1 MGKLKGNVGKSK
13 IELVATKEAKVAKAP
28 KGPGKTKV
36 TVVLTFESKGL
47 SEQLKDTLMAEVA
60 EMISGRDVKVELKSG
75 KILDTFVF
83 IGSEVTSANKVLER
97 KVKDE
102 SEVETADDAA

>member
-1 MGKLKGNVGKSK
+1 MGNKIKTAGKSK

-47 SEQLKDTLMAEVA
+47 SEQLKDVLMAEVA
-60 EMISGRDVKVELKSG
+60 EMISGRDVKVELSSG

-83 IGSEVTSANKVLER
+83 TGSEVTSVNKILER
-97 KVKDE
+97 KAKD
-102 SEVETADDAA
+102 EVETADDAA

>member
-1 MGKLKGNVGKSK
+1 MGNKIKTAGKSK

-47 SEQLKDTLMAEVA
+47 SEATKEILMAEVA
-60 EMISGRDVKVELKSG
+60 EMIAGKNVDITLKSG
-75 KILDTFVF
+75 KNLDTFVF

-97 KVKDE
+97 KAKD
-102 SEVETADDAA
+102 EVETADDAA

>member
-1 MGKLKGNVGKSK
+1 MKYYKTGKSK
-13 IELVATKEAKVAKAP
+13 IEVIATKEAKVAKAP

-47 SEQLKDTLMAEVA
+47 SEQLKDVLMAEVA
-60 EMISGRDVKVELKSG
+60 EMISGRDVKVELSSG

-83 IGSEVTSANKVLER
+83 TGSEVTSVNKVLER
-97 KVKDE
+97 KAKD
-102 SEVETADDAA
+102 EVETADNAA